1 VLWHIV
7 LLGRRSIIDEELYN
21 SVNKLLPA
29 LMIMIDDALPK
40 EMRKVFSDFNFLTL
54 FDAIRPATPVGKR
67 YARMII
73 NRWKKLGVPG
83 E

>member
-1 VLWHIV
+1 
-7 LLGRRSIIDEELYN
+7 
-21 SVNKLLPA
+21 
-29 LMIMIDDALPK
+29 MIMIDDALPK
-40 EMRKVFSDFNFLTL
+40 EMRKEYSDFNFLTL

-73 NRWKKLGVPG
+73 NRWKKLGAPG